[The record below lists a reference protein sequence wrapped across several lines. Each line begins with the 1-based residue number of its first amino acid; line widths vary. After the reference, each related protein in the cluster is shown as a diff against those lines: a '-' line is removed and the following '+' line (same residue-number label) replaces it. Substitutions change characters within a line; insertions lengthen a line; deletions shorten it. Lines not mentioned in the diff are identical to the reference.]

1 MKFMRKAIKFL
12 FCLLFVSCITP
23 YVKAEKLKAENYES
37 LTFRLY
43 TEQKW
48 DSLLLIGE
56 RAIAEGYDY
65 FYIRARVGIAAFEL
79 QKYIRATDHL
89 KIALDFNNNDEFVS
103 GVLYHAYLYSGRV
116 DEARIFLSTL
126 PATLAKTINNGAGK
140 PFIYLETGPAFSD
153 HVKQFEASRQAG
165 NGLYSEAYLN
175 KNSYYFLAG
184 AILPVG
190 YKFSVNAAFTA
201 MNFNKTRR
209 VDITF
214 FDSLSG
220 NYSVSQMEA
229 YLSPSFLPGTGKFRI
244 SPAFRLSNVIYDNPL
259 DSDDSSVKRKIGPP
273 GTTSY
278 NDFGYGGEISYLAPF
293 WVTTA
298 GLWSLQVDSN
308 KYTQATASVFIRP
321 LGNLNLYTN
330 TALTLKTSQGTEQFI
345 FSQLV
350 GGKLFGNLW
359 GETFLTIGDFSGTG
373 ENNLQ
378 VFYNSFDKL
387 KSRYG
392 ARLILNVNDHLK
404 FSVRGQVFIRE
415 GTELFFPE
423 TGKPGIFSY
432 NYQTLSITGG
442 MSWNLQ

>member
-1 MKFMRKAIKFL
+1 MPKSIKFL
-12 FCLLFVSCITP
+12 FCLVFVSCITP
-23 YVKAEKLKAENYES
+23 YVKAEKWKAENYES

-43 TEQKW
+43 SEQKW

-79 QKYIRATDHL
+79 QKFIRASNHFEA
-89 KIALDFNNNDEFVS
+89 ALEFNSNDEFIS
-103 GVLYHAYLYSGRV
+103 GALYHAYLYSGRV

-126 PATLAKTINNGAGK
+126 PASLSQTINNRSGK
-140 PFIYLETGPAFSD
+140 PLIYMETGPAISD
-153 HVKQFEASRQAG
+153 HVKQFEISRQTG

-184 AILPVG
+184 AVIPVG
-190 YKFSVNAAFTA
+190 YKFSVNAAFSA
-201 MNFNKTRR
+201 MNFNKERR

-214 FDSLSG
+214 FDSLRG
-220 NYSVSQMEA
+220 DYSVSQVEA
-229 YLSPSFLPGTGKFRI
+229 YLSPSFLPGKGKFRI
-244 SPAFRLSNVIYDNPL
+244 SPAFRLANVRMDNPL
-259 DSDDSSVKRKIGPP
+259 NSDDSIVQKMIGSP

-278 NDFGYGGEISYLAPF
+278 NDIGYGGEISYLSPF

-298 GLWSLQVDSN
+298 GLWSLQVDDS
-308 KYTQATASVFIRP
+308 KYTQVGASIFVRP

-330 TALTLKTSQGTEQFI
+330 SAVTLKKTQGSKQFI
-345 FSQLV
+345 VSQLV

-392 ARLILNVNDHLK
+392 ARLILNVNDYLK
-404 FSVRGQVFIRE
+404 FSIRGQVFVRE
-415 GTELFFPE
+415 GTELFFTE
-423 TGKPGIFSY
+423 TGKAGIYSY
-432 NYQTLSITGG
+432 NYETLSITGG
-442 MSWNLQ
+442 ISWNLH

>member
-1 MKFMRKAIKFL
+1 MPKSIKFL
-12 FCLLFVSCITP
+12 FCLVFVSCITP

-43 TEQKW
+43 SEQKW

-79 QKYIRATDHL
+79 QKFIRASNHFEA
-89 KIALDFNNNDEFVS
+89 ALEFNNNDEFIS
-103 GVLYHAYLYSGRV
+103 GALYHAYLYSGRV

-126 PATLAKTINNGAGK
+126 PASLAQTINSRSGK
-140 PFIYLETGPAFSD
+140 PLIYMETGPAISD
-153 HVKQFEASRQAG
+153 HVKQFEISRQTG

-184 AILPVG
+184 AVIPVG
-190 YKFSVNAAFTA
+190 YKFSVNAAFSA
-201 MNFNKTRR
+201 MNFNKERR

-214 FDSLSG
+214 FDSLRG
-220 NYSVSQMEA
+220 DYSVSQVEA
-229 YLSPSFLPGTGKFRI
+229 YLSPSFLTGKGKFRI
-244 SPAFRLSNVIYDNPL
+244 SPAFRLANVRMDNPL
-259 DSDDSSVKRKIGPP
+259 NSDDSIVQKMIGSP

-278 NDFGYGGEISYLAPF
+278 NDIGFGGEISYLAPF
-293 WVTTA
+293 WVATA
-298 GLWSLQVDSN
+298 GLWSLQIDN
-308 KYTQATASVFIRP
+308 NEYTQATASLFVRP
-321 LGNLNLYTN
+321 LGNLNLYTYS
-330 TALTLKTSQGTEQFI
+330 AVTLKKTQGSKQFI
-345 FSQLV
+345 VSQLV

-392 ARLILNVNDHLK
+392 ARLILNVNDYLK
-404 FSVRGQVFIRE
+404 FSIRGQVFVRE
-415 GTELFFPE
+415 GTELFFTE
-423 TGKPGIFSY
+423 TGKSGIYSY

-442 MSWNLQ
+442 ISWNLQ